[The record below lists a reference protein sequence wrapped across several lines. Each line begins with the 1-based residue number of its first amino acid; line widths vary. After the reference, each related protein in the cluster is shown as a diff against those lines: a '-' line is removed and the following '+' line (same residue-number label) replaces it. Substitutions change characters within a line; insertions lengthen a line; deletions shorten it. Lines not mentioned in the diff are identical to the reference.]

1 MMENNENLPT
11 VDYLYKLVVDIIQ
24 ENEDRKRPNK
34 KLKYVI
40 YARKSTN
47 DEEHQVKSI
56 PEQLSYIERFLKDKD
71 WDVCSTPVIEAES
84 AKFSDQRPLFDKM
97 ISDIESGIYD
107 GIIAWHP
114 DRLARNMK
122 EAGIIIDL
130 LDKGVIRDLKF
141 SDFSFENTSS
151 GKMTLG
157 IAFVMSK
164 QYTDH
169 MSDQIN
175 SGNQYKVTRGSSIGR
190 DKHGYYRDEKNYLRP
205 DGVNYDLICQ
215 AWKMRVEGK
224 NLTEIAEFLNKKKYH
239 KAKGIEAPDH
249 KLYTMTDRT
258 LSPLFKDT
266 FYAGI
271 MKIGKIVANLPQQ
284 YNFKPAISVADY
296 LFVNPEKSLKS
307 FVAQRGLR
315 RGNVKGSFL
324 RRTIL
329 CGSCHK
335 YMSTAVTT
343 KYSLKGDHKLKKRY
357 YNFRCKTPDCK
368 RVKKNVRGYVV
379 FEQIMDFIKNNIIA
393 SKAYYESYLTEM
405 DKIKIEKKK
414 GLESDRMS
422 LIQEKR
428 HTNEDIDGLKKVMT
442 NLAKAGNNKAIGEFT
457 DDLNVRLGRV
467 KNIENEIE
475 MIDKQLSNTDKAIL
489 SYSEFVELFKKL
501 PKELKKLKTL
511 SRKSA
516 YLKKILANCILDEE
530 KIVSLRL
537 NPPFDKLVPSEN
549 LVVSNW

>member
-1 MMENNENLPT
+1 MENNDNLPT

-47 DEEHQVKSI
+47 DEEHQIKSI
-56 PEQLSYIERFLKDKD
+56 PEQLSYIEKFLRDKD
-71 WDVCSTPVIEAES
+71 WDVCPKPIIETES

-97 ISDIESGIYD
+97 IEDIENGIYD
-107 GIIAWHP
+107 GIICWHP

-122 EAGIIIDL
+122 EAGIIIDM

-175 SGNQYKVTRGSSIGR
+175 SGNQYKVVRGSSIGR
-190 DKHGYYRDEKNYLRP
+190 DKHGFYRDENNNLRP
-205 DGVNYDLICQ
+205 DGINFDLICQ
-215 AWKMRVEGK
+215 AWKMRIDGK
-224 NLTEIAEFLNKKKYH
+224 NLTEIAEFLNKKGYQKAYGMDAKKGHKKY
-239 KAKGIEAPDH
+239 KMSDK
-249 KLYTMTDRT
+249 T

-271 MKIGKIVANLPQQ
+271 LKIGKIVANLPQQ
-284 YNFKPAISVADY
+284 YNFKPAVSVPDY
-296 LFVNPEKSLKS
+296 LFLNPEKSLKS

-324 RRTIL
+324 RKTVI
-329 CGSCHK
+329 CNGCHK

-343 KYSLKGDHKLKKRY
+343 KYSLKEDHKLTHRFY
-357 YNFRCKTPDCK
+357 YFRCKTKGCN
-368 RVKKNVRGYVV
+368 RVKMNIRGHVV
-379 FEQIMDFIKNNIIA
+379 FSQIMDFIKNNVIT
-393 SKAYYESYLTEM
+393 SKAYYESYITEM
-405 DKIKIEKKK
+405 DKLKIEKKK
-414 GLESDRMS
+414 ELESDRMS
-422 LIQEKR
+422 LVQEKR
-428 HTNEDIDGLKKVMT
+428 HTNEDIDGLKKIMT
-442 NLAKAGNNKAIGEFT
+442 NLAKGGENKAIGEFNE
-457 DDLNVRLGRV
+457 DLNIKLSRV
-467 KNIENEIE
+467 KNIEKEIE
-475 MIDKQLSNTDKAIL
+475 TIDKQLSNTDKAIL
-489 SYSEFVELFKKL
+489 NYKEFVELFKKL
-501 PKELKKLKTL
+501 PKELEKIKTL
-511 SRKSA
+511 SRKSE
-516 YLKKILANCILDEE
+516 YLKKILANCTLDEE

-537 NPPFDKLVPSEN
+537 NPPFDKLVPSKN
-549 LVVSNW
+549 PIVSSR